1 MIAAMTPDAVTPPAH
16 PLFEQPWPEGE
27 FRFFQLGH
35 VVDDVFAAAA
45 SWVRAFGI
53 GPFHVLP
60 VVEQRANY
68 GDEIR
73 AVKIQVAV
81 AQAGPVQIELIQ
93 QHCDTPSIFQ
103 DWSRGGTSAFHQ
115 IATVTNDYDGKKGH
129 FEALGYEIAAES
141 HAGKFR
147 VAYVN
152 TASDFGFY
160 TEVVESTSGFLEQ
173 LRVISDS
180 CAQWDGIDPVRIM
193 TRDGYR
199 VPDGS
204 SGQ

>member
-1 MIAAMTPDAVTPPAH
+1 MIARMNTDAVTPPAH
-16 PLFEQPWPEGE
+16 PLFEQPWPDGE

-60 VVEQRANY
+60 VVDQQADYSGEMRT
-68 GDEIR
+68 
-73 AVKIQVAV
+73 VKIQVAV

-93 QHCDTPSIFQ
+93 QHCHTPSIFA
-103 DWSRGGTSAFHQ
+103 DWSRNGSSAFHQ
-115 IATVTNDYDGKKGH
+115 IATVTADYDGKRAH

-141 HAGKFR
+141 LSGKFR
-147 VAYVN
+147 VAYVD
-152 TASDFGFY
+152 TAADFGFY
-160 TEVVESTSGFLEQ
+160 TEVVESTPRFLEQ
-173 LRVISDS
+173 LRAISDT
-180 CAQWDGIDPVRIM
+180 CACWDGSDPVRIM

-199 VPDGS
+199 VPEGP